1 MLVAVSTG
9 PDQVAQFITV
19 LFIFLFVL
27 VITYYTTRWI
37 AGFQKEKM
45 TGKNVEIIET
55 LKISQNKYVQILRTG
70 EKYIVIAIS
79 KDGVTMLT
87 EVEAEKIILP
97 ETNSAVAQLDFK
109 AILEKAKK
117 RAKKNEE

>member
-9 PDQVAQFITV
+9 SDQVAQFITV
-19 LFIFLFVL
+19 LFIFIFVL

-55 LKISQNKYVQILRTG
+55 LKISQNKYVQVLRTG

-87 EVEAEKIILP
+87 EVEAGNIILP